1 MKWGLVIKDRIAA
14 AQIEK
19 CDVTIRTLKSYRES
33 ATKLLSNNG
42 IIYGYSYLYFCNCWF
57 VLDFWEINL
66 EKFSSMNWISSLF
79 QTWFLLPLQP
89 SKIND

>member
-1 MKWGLVIKDRIAA
+1 MKWGLVIKDRMAA

-42 IIYGYSYLYFCNCWF
+42 IIYGYSYLYEYTYPLLICTWF
-57 VLDFWEINL
+57 LKINL
-66 EKFSSMNWISSLF
+66 EESS
-79 QTWFLLPLQP
+79 
-89 SKIND
+89 

>member
-1 MKWGLVIKDRIAA
+1 MWSSYKRSYST

-42 IIYGYSYLYFCNCWF
+42 IIYGYSYLYEYTYPPVDLYLISEKSIWK
-57 VLDFWEINL
+57 NL
-66 EKFSSMNWISSLF
+66 V
-79 QTWFLLPLQP
+79 
-89 SKIND
+89 

>member
-42 IIYGYSYLYFCNCWF
+42 IIYGYSYLY
-57 VLDFWEINL
+57 EY
-66 EKFSSMNWISSLF
+66 
-79 QTWFLLPLQP
+79 T
-89 SKIND
+89 

>member
-1 MKWGLVIKDRIAA
+1 MYLIGQNEMWSSYKRSYST

-42 IIYGYSYLYFCNCWF
+42 IIYGYSYLY
-57 VLDFWEINL
+57 E
-66 EKFSSMNWISSLF
+66 
-79 QTWFLLPLQP
+79 
-89 SKIND
+89 

>member
-1 MKWGLVIKDRIAA
+1 MWSSYKRSYST

-42 IIYGYSYLYFCNCWF
+42 IIYGYSYLYEYTFNICIHYTLIVLIGFCP
-57 VLDFWEINL
+57 V
-66 EKFSSMNWISSLF
+66 
-79 QTWFLLPLQP
+79 
-89 SKIND
+89 